1 LFGQG
6 LIHQGEDMSNL
17 MPFLVWP
24 DQLLLSL
31 MLLFLVAVSLL
42 YLARKTMHA
51 LIHGASRTV
60 ANPLRLG
67 SRWLS
72 GAANR
77 LRSRN
82 LNVLFA
88 HGSHEIKQTIE
99 RDLERVSTLVQ
110 RDLEGYPALQ
120 RKLMDQITSIE
131 EDYKKSGEVPPP
143 PPEWVHAIEAI
154 AKITPSSDGMV
165 QRVLEEIRKAIDNA
179 YKKVLAEYRT
189 TAKERHR
196 ILNNFVPFWR
206 SVHQTLS
213 QVERNITSLQD
224 SASRI
229 DANVLKLDKIN
240 LQGPDIAR
248 VLTASASTQFFVASL
263 IMMIA
268 IGGAYINYK
277 LIALPMAAMVG
288 GADYITGSLQAS
300 ELAAL
305 VIILFEA
312 LMGLFLMEMLHFTKL
327 LPISNLTGKMR
338 SRLMWASLT
347 ILLVLAG
354 FEVALAVMRDEIISA
369 GLALKQQLGAAAG
382 AASGTAAGAAAAE
395 TNWVMR
401 IPMIGQMVLG
411 FTLPFALAFVAI
423 PLETFVNTGRTVL
436 GAALDMVLHGLAFV
450 LRFAANMAREIGR
463 FTIMLY
469 DVVIFAPLAIEQWVS
484 TRREGGFQPSRLQP
498 VSVLEPVASEKAP

>member
-1 LFGQG
+1 
-6 LIHQGEDMSNL
+6 
-17 MPFLVWP
+17 
-24 DQLLLSL
+24 
-31 MLLFLVAVSLL
+31 
-42 YLARKTMHA
+42 
-51 LIHGASRTV
+51 
-60 ANPLRLG
+60 
-67 SRWLS
+67 
-72 GAANR
+72 
-77 LRSRN
+77 
-82 LNVLFA
+82 LN
-88 HGSHEIKQTIE
+88 S
-99 RDLERVSTLVQ
+99 
-110 RDLEGYPALQ
+110 
-120 RKLMDQITSIE
+120 
-131 EDYKKSGEVPPP
+131 
-143 PPEWVHAIEAI
+143 
-154 AKITPSSDGMV
+154 
-165 QRVLEEIRKAIDNA
+165 
-179 YKKVLAEYRT
+179 
-189 TAKERHR
+189 
-196 ILNNFVPFWR
+196 FVPFWR

-240 LQGPDIAR
+240 VQGPDIAR
-248 VLTASASTQFFVASL
+248 ALTASASTQFFVASL

-354 FEVALAVMRDEIISA
+354 FEVALAVMRDEIITA

-382 AASGTAAGAAAAE
+382 AASGTAAGATVVE
-395 TNWVMR
+395 TSWVMR

-436 GAALDMVLHGLAFV
+436 GAALDMALHGLAFV

-463 FTIMLY
+463 FTVMLY
-469 DVVIFAPLAIEQWVS
+469 DVVIFAPLAIEHWVS

-498 VSVLEPVASEKAP
+498 VSVLEPAASEKAP